1 MKVLVGV
8 DLSESTEKIVK
19 KAKEVAKAISAKV
32 WIIHIVKP
40 EPADFYIGGH
50 EPDSDKFETDPKSFR
65 DSLAKRFHVEHRT
78 LQEIADRLRKAGL
91 DTTALLVEGEPAE
104 TMLKEASKLDVDII
118 IVGSH
123 GRGAMHQLLM
133 GSVSEGVIR
142 RSECPILVVPTHERT

>member
-19 KAKEVAKAISAKV
+19 EVKEVAKAISAKV

-50 EPDSDKFETDPKSFR
+50 QPDSDEFETDPKSFR
-65 DSLAKRFHVEHRT
+65 DSLAKRFHVEHRQ
-78 LQEIADRLRKAGL
+78 LQEIADLLRKTGL
-91 DTTALLVEGEPAE
+91 DTTALLVEGEPVE
-104 TMLKEASKLDVDII
+104 TMLKEASKLDVNII
-118 IVGSH
+118 VVGSH
-123 GRGAMHQLLM
+123 GRGAMHQLLV
-133 GSVSEGVIR
+133 GSVSEGVIH

>member
-8 DLSESTEKIVK
+8 DLSEATEKIIK

-32 WIIHIVKP
+32 WIVHIVKP

-65 DSLAKRFHVEHRT
+65 DSLAKRFHVEHRQ

-91 DTTALLVEGEPAE
+91 EGEPAE

-118 IVGSH
+118 VVGSH
-123 GRGAMHQLLM
+123 GRGSMHQLLM